1 MKRQLK
7 KIVCLALIT
16 SMILGQKTLKT
27 TKNVTA
33 KEKKD
38 IKIAIDAGH
47 QAKGNSEKE
56 PVGPGSSEMK
66 AKCTSGTQGTYSGVP
81 EKQKWQEE
89 QRELHHMFL
98 SIN

>member
-7 KIVCLALIT
+7 KIVCLTLIT
-16 SMILGQKTLKT
+16 SMILGQKTLNT

-47 QAKGNSEKE
+47 QARGNFGI
-56 PVGPGSSEMK
+56 PP
-66 AKCTSGTQGTYSGVP
+66 P
-81 EKQKWQEE
+81 
-89 QRELHHMFL
+89 L
-98 SIN
+98 SDRTF

>member
-47 QAKGNSEKE
+47 LRRQRQMCIRDSGRTGFKYKKSKSGRRSN
-56 PVGPGSSEMK
+56 GSCITCS
-66 AKCTSGTQGTYSGVP
+66 
-81 EKQKWQEE
+81 
-89 QRELHHMFL
+89 
-98 SIN
+98 